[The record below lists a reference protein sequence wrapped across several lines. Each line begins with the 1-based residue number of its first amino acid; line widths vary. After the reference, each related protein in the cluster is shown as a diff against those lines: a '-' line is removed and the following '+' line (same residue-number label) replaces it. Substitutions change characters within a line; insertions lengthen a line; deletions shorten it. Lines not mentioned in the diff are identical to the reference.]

1 MGKTKGDI
9 VKDQESEYFKM
20 VKVQWWVPMKKG
32 SKLDE

>member
-9 VKDQESEYFKM
+9 VKDQENEYFKM
-20 VKVQWWVPMKKG
+20 VKVQWRVPVKKG